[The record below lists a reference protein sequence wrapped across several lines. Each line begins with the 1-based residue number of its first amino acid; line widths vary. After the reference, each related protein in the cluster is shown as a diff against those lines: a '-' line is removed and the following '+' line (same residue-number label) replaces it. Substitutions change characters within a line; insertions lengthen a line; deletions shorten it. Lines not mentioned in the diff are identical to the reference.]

1 MDSIQGFKED
11 ISMKNKGNLKM
22 SSEELIAFLEGIVSI
37 KYNGVIIY
45 QKDNFAVD
53 KALKGGII

>member
-1 MDSIQGFKED
+1 
-11 ISMKNKGNLKM
+11 MKNKGNLKM
-22 SSEELIAFLEGIVSI
+22 SSEELIEFLEGIVSI

-53 KALKGGII
+53 KALKEGII